1 MGAGATTSRG
11 EESEG
16 EDLCDRQEVGQCGEL
31 CCKAGD
37 ETGGLDLEERREWRR
52 SSGRLSSSPTCSAG
66 VISGS
71 PGGIFNSH

>member
-1 MGAGATTSRG
+1 M
-11 EESEG
+11 
-16 EDLCDRQEVGQCGEL
+16 GQCGEL

-37 ETGGLDLEERREWRR
+37 ETGGLDLEERRQWRR
-52 SSGRLSSSPTCSAG
+52 SSGRLSVSPTCSAV